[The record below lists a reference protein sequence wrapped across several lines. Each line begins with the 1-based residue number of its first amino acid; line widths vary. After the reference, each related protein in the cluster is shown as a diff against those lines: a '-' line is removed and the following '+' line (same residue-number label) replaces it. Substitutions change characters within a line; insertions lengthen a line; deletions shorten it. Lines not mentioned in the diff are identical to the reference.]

1 MAGIPAALRRRRSP
15 FIGPRPFTAHDES
28 LFFGRSDE
36 IRLLLELWRRNRLT
50 ILHSD
55 AAAGKTS
62 LLRAGL
68 IPALR
73 ADNANV
79 LPLGRAASCQV
90 WPVAALPGHNPYVL
104 TLLSSWD
111 PEESPGRLAA
121 LSVGEFVRGRQTHD
135 SDGRPAPIFAAVD
148 QAEAFLRRQEP
159 GKGHRRRLLDE
170 LFEALAARPN
180 LRLLLSVRSDYLDDL
195 RHEVKDA
202 DRPECAEYHLRPLS
216 PEAATVVVS
225 RSAQAMRLHF
235 PPSEVEE
242 LLEELRTIRDENGQ
256 VSRLT
261 RAIDPLL
268 LQVAG
273 AHLWREEPDH
283 DHFAHLRSEVDR
295 ALSDWCGRTLAV
307 AAAEHELSPRELDR
321 WLRRTLLHRGRSAA
335 TVKFTDA
342 FLHSMEDRHLI
353 TDARH
358 NAGPDLRQRRL
369 LAPLRRLDAGQWPH
383 PPPDPAALLCA
394 AVRARAEGEPGRAG
408 RLAREAARVCPPK
421 EMRVRA
427 DIESL
432 LGNLCFEQRALD
444 EANARY
450 LAAATLY
457 EALND
462 CTSVGW
468 ILAAIGRISLIQGR
482 RSTAIEH
489 MMAAVSRLPN
499 DPVVRTGLG
508 QALRA
513 AGETTA
519 ALDVLSRV
527 LERDEVPE
535 ARRTRNEI
543 ASELDGGR
551 LTGGIADQ

>member
-36 IRLLLELWRRNRLT
+36 TRVLLELWRRNRLT

-73 ADNANV
+73 ADDANV
-79 LPLGRAASCQV
+79 LPLGRATSCQV
-90 WPVAALPGHNPYVL
+90 WPAPALPGSNPYVL

-121 LSVGEFVRGRQTHD
+121 LSISEFVRGRQTHGG
-135 SDGRPAPIFAAVD
+135 DGRPAPLFAAVD
-148 QAEAFLRRQEP
+148 QAETFLRRPERDR
-159 GKGHRRRLLDE
+159 GHRRRLLDE
-170 LFEALAARPN
+170 LFQALVSRPD
-180 LRLLLSVRSDYLDDL
+180 LRLLLAVRSDYLDDL
-195 RHEVKDA
+195 RHVVKDA
-202 DRPECAEYHLRPLS
+202 DSPECVEYHLGPLT
-216 PEAATVVVS
+216 PEAAAVVVS

-235 PPSEVEE
+235 PAAEVEE
-242 LLEELRTIRDENGQ
+242 LLEELRTIRDESGRAT
-256 VSRLT
+256 RLT

-273 AHLWREEPDH
+273 AHLWRDPPGQDH
-283 DHFAHLRSEVDR
+283 SGSPRLRGEVDQ
-295 ALSDWCGRTLAV
+295 ALAGWCGRTLAA
-307 AAAEHELSPRELDR
+307 AAAEHELPPRELDG
-321 WLRRTLLHRGRSAA
+321 WLRRTLLHRGTSGPAPAA
-335 TVKFTDA
+335 KLSDA
-342 FLHSMEDRHLI
+342 FLHSLEDRHLI

-369 LAPLRRLDAGQWPH
+369 LDPLRRLDPGQWPQ

-394 AVRARAEGEPGRAG
+394 AVRARAEGEPGRAA
-408 RLAREAARVCPPK
+408 RLAHEAARVCPAK

-427 DIESL
+427 DIETL
-432 LGNLCFEQRALD
+432 LGNLCHERRAPD
-444 EANARY
+444 EAVARY
-450 LAAATLY
+450 LAAATLF

-468 ILAAIGRISLIQGR
+468 MLAAIGRISLGQGR
-482 RSTAIEH
+482 RSTAIDH
-489 MMAAVSRLPN
+489 MVAAVSRLPN

-513 AGETTA
+513 AGETMA

-527 LERDEVPE
+527 LERDNVPE
-535 ARRTRNEI
+535 ARWTWNEL
-543 ASELDGGR
+543 AREQGAGGPP
-551 LTGGIADQ
+551 A